1 MKRLLLGSLL
11 VLSLQVHAQ
20 ESVGVLSFVD
30 IDPDVTHLSDCLS
43 SAPNIRE
50 CAPNVELIQL
60 ESFQACAA
68 RGFTDCDP
76 WAYLAPFIP
85 EATAEAAERD
95 IADAWER
102 YVDRTIDEMN
112 REINT
117 LFLPCW
123 IPSLCPSV
131 LIDWNCVLQRLQRAS
146 ETSLSQYLPEY
157 WGDVLTSIGTNLPF
171 ALWWESPFP
180 DGGAVI
186 APVFSLTPKPA
197 QYAGLVQDPRDTA
210 YYFDGRYV
218 PFGFPDLPVPYAPGE
233 ASAQHPG
240 IPQLEERKRQL
251 ERATLLE
258 YQQFGF
264 SSFFMVHGGYEDTL
278 FFKLE
283 RGPYLL
289 TFCFS
294 LIPFG
299 IFPNYPIPV
308 PGFIP
313 QLPKAFT
320 AFETVPE
327 GYGVPRVK
335 GQPTDLPSISN
346 PFQ

>member
-1 MKRLLLGSLL
+1 LKRLLLGSLL
-11 VLSLQVHAQ
+11 VVSLGAHAQ
-20 ESVGVLSFVD
+20 ESVGILSFVD
-30 IDPDVTHLSDCLS
+30 IDPNLTRLSDCLAS
-43 SAPNIRE
+43 VPDPRE
-50 CAPNVELIQL
+50 CVPNVELIHVDA
-60 ESFQACAA
+60 FRACAD
-68 RGFTDCDP
+68 RGFRDCAE

-95 IADAWER
+95 IANAWER
-102 YVDRTIDEMN
+102 YVDRTIDEIN
-112 REINT
+112 REINH

-131 LIDWNCVLQRLQRAS
+131 LINWDCVMQRLQRAS

-157 WGDVLTSIGTNLPF
+157 WADVLMAIATNLPF

-197 QYAGLVQDPRDTA
+197 QYTGLVQGARDAA
-210 YYFDGRYV
+210 YYFDGRYL
-218 PFGFPDLPVPYAPGE
+218 PFLFPDLPVPYAPGE
-233 ASAQHPG
+233 ATAQNPG
-240 IPQLEERKRQL
+240 IPQLEARKRQL

-264 SSFFMVHGGYEDTL
+264 SSFFFVHGGHQDTL

-289 TFCFS
+289 TFCFK
-294 LIPFG
+294 LTPPAIV
-299 IFPNYPIPV
+299 PNFPIPV

-313 QLPKAFT
+313 QVPKAFT
-320 AFETVPE
+320 AFESVPE
-327 GYGVPRVK
+327 GYAIPRVK
-335 GQPTDLPSISN
+335 GRPTDLLNIVN